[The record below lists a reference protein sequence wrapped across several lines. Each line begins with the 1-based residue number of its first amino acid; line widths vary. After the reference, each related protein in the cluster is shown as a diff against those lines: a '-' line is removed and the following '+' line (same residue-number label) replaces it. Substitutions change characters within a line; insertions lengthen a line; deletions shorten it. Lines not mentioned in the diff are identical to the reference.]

1 MAVAY
6 KMNFQMA
13 LDMDHNDLMS
23 STSMKD
29 SEDYGGVSLEEFS
42 RRIQA
47 DNDARYGDVI
57 RAASWED
64 VGEAGW

>member
-6 KMNFQMA
+6 KGKFHSAHRLDQQA
-13 LDMDHNDLMS
+13 LKS
-23 STSMKD
+23 STAIRD
-29 SEDYGGVSLEEFS
+29 TDDYGGIGLEEFS

-57 RAASWED
+57 RNASWED
-64 VGEAGW
+64 AGEAGW